1 MNPNR
6 KSEEIKAQIAELK
19 SLWGWLDD
27 VKRVA
32 TGLSNDFNY
41 GRQMDARMDNH
52 KEIYFPAS
60 RRAELFLD
68 FYHKAWNG
76 EKLPDITWPG
86 INTLHAYFAH
96 DLHTVDT
103 GVSIN
108 ESFFL
113 RRMAECPKPQ

>member
-1 MNPNR
+1 
-6 KSEEIKAQIAELK
+6 
-19 SLWGWLDD
+19 
-27 VKRVA
+27 
-32 TGLSNDFNY
+32 
-41 GRQMDARMDNH
+41 MDTRMDNH

-96 DLHTVDT
+96 DLHTVET

>member
-6 KSEEIKAQIAELK
+6 KAEEIKVQIAELK

-27 VKRVA
+27 VKRV
-32 TGLSNDFNY
+32 TTRLSNDLNY
-41 GRQMDARMDNH
+41 GRQMDTRMDNH

-60 RRAELFLD
+60 RRAGLFLD

-76 EKLPDITWPG
+76 KKLPDITWPG

-103 GVSIN
+103 GGSIN